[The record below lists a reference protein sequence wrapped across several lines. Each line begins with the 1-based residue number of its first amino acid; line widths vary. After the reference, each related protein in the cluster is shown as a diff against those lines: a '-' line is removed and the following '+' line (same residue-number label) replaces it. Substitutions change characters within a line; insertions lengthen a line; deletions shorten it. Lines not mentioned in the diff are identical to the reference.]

1 MQPYLFI
8 GVGGSGGKTLRYVW
22 RELDRRL
29 VANGWDKAHLP
40 RCFGFLHIDLPY
52 EYDGGAETD
61 IPIVK
66 DLETTHYLGL
76 GSKDV
81 PYANYD
87 RRAAEG
93 TRVEG
98 LVRWRPWDPKRIP
111 SPGKGA
117 GQRRA
122 VGRVVSVLQQEEI
135 SAAVTRAMNALVEG
149 DAHSDLRQLANTL
162 PDGDV
167 FGGSGHVVVIGSL
180 AGGSGSGIFLDVVE
194 AVSKATT
201 AFGGNADPQ
210 TILLAP
216 DVFTDIGPDAGIY
229 PNALAAL
236 AELVNASESTGI
248 LPSPEQELRNGPLR
262 DVAGARLGRSNF
274 LVGASNGDVTFKSV
288 REVYEAV
295 GRMLGALALNPRHQ
309 QPLDQYI
316 DVNAAVTPVGR
327 NLGDSAACTSVG
339 YAVVGLGRHLFQQY
353 AAERLARRAYERLV
367 AGHDERDPDVPSEVR
382 LARAVDARWDGGF
395 LAATGLSE
403 MGAESNQVIDAL
415 RSLDDVKGRVQAMKN
430 DVLESIRGRVNKFT
444 GKDWLTAHDG
454 EFKSPALKLEEFETN
469 ERHRRAKE
477 WTDTIQVRLVEAVVK
492 EAATYG
498 VPVALRLLQRLD
510 EDIENSIADLRKE
523 VDQHREKERKYASN
537 ARSVLMN
544 LVAEFKGNA
553 EEHDKSS
560 QLRGSALLMRFEAET
575 ASLAADLLADVRAN
589 LLPPLRTALRGFLD
603 RLQVAATQEPTKST
617 MLRWSSNEVPP
628 HLQPAA
634 NELLIE
640 AAGTFPAT
648 LERLLSEL
656 FEGTQAFDAVKKA
669 AEEIITGDWPAY
681 DGSPHGQTLVS
692 SLASWEPQA
701 GAARWA
707 DAAASTAEFRIGLT
721 ADQLPRRA
729 GQWLAQRQ
737 GPVSEFL
744 AQSLAGYLNDQ
755 AAAGRNTNAFLDAF
769 TLALSKSRPFVF
781 VDSDVSM
788 ELHGGTGEATY
799 TSVST
804 IPVAAEPGTALYDS
818 LVQALTTAGI
828 DPGGIV
834 FDASSRVADVDV
846 IRYPTIKFHPAA
858 LKSVTGPIAEDW
870 GNRQGHDV
878 GRADFWNC
886 RRSRTLEA
894 YVPLPREQLMSL
906 VSGYFLAATLG
917 YIDLPADELWSAKQR
932 HVWSPDGLLSLPRY
946 VLAAQGREPRSA
958 KEVLPALLESFPL
971 SWLAVTADHSV
982 LPAYER
988 LMELGT
994 IHDGRCHSE
1003 VVHWITSGER
1013 ERGTVPHPSSITG
1026 IDVDDSA
1033 DASQRREAL
1042 ATRLGG
1048 VAVTLSERSG
1058 KPLKSAVPPRDV
1070 DGLREIT
1077 GIVAEALSATVD
1089 SLPSGGDVDADPLI

>member
-1 MQPYLFI
+1 
-8 GVGGSGGKTLRYVW
+8 
-22 RELDRRL
+22 
-29 VANGWDKAHLP
+29 
-40 RCFGFLHIDLPY
+40 
-52 EYDGGAETD
+52 
-61 IPIVK
+61 
-66 DLETTHYLGL
+66 
-76 GSKDV
+76 
-81 PYANYD
+81 
-87 RRAAEG
+87 
-93 TRVEG
+93 
-98 LVRWRPWDPKRIP
+98 
-111 SPGKGA
+111 
-117 GQRRA
+117 
-122 VGRVVSVLQQEEI
+122 
-135 SAAVTRAMNALVEG
+135 
-149 DAHSDLRQLANTL
+149 
-162 PDGDV
+162 
-167 FGGSGHVVVIGSL
+167 
-180 AGGSGSGIFLDVVE
+180 
-194 AVSKATT
+194 
-201 AFGGNADPQ
+201 
-210 TILLAP
+210 
-216 DVFTDIGPDAGIY
+216 
-229 PNALAAL
+229 
-236 AELVNASESTGI
+236 
-248 LPSPEQELRNGPLR
+248 
-262 DVAGARLGRSNF
+262 
-274 LVGASNGDVTFKSV
+274 
-288 REVYEAV
+288 
-295 GRMLGALALNPRHQ
+295 
-309 QPLDQYI
+309 
-316 DVNAAVTPVGR
+316 
-327 NLGDSAACTSVG
+327 
-339 YAVVGLGRHLFQQY
+339 
-353 AAERLARRAYERLV
+353 
-367 AGHDERDPDVPSEVR
+367 
-382 LARAVDARWDGGF
+382 
-395 LAATGLSE
+395 
-403 MGAESNQVIDAL
+403 
-415 RSLDDVKGRVQAMKN
+415 
-430 DVLESIRGRVNKFT
+430 
-444 GKDWLTAHDG
+444 
-454 EFKSPALKLEEFETN
+454 
-469 ERHRRAKE
+469 
-477 WTDTIQVRLVEAVVK
+477 
-492 EAATYG
+492 
-498 VPVALRLLQRLD
+498 
-510 EDIENSIADLRKE
+510 
-523 VDQHREKERKYASN
+523 
-537 ARSVLMN
+537 MN